1 MDQKEIGKR
10 LKEIRE
16 KHYAKFKLSISDF
29 ADELGEKMFNI
40 ANYEAGKAN
49 LPNRVLVALYDK
61 GFNPSFILIGEGPLF
76 ADNYAG
82 RQRAKQ
88 AGEDIGKSQQD
99 MEATSNDL
107 SKMTIEELFN
117 KAIEY
122 NAAADDIMKYL
133 KKRREDSQHDQ

>member
-1 MDQKEIGKR
+1 MNQKEIGKR

-29 ADELGEKMFNI
+29 AEELNEKMFNI

-61 GFNPSFILIGEGPLF
+61 GFNPSYILTGEGTLF
-76 ADNYAG
+76 ADNYIG
-82 RQRAKQ
+82 RERSMQK
-88 AGEDIGKSQQD
+88 GGDKNTKENSDTNKEDLNNLTVD
-99 MEATSNDL
+99 
-107 SKMTIEELFN
+107 ELFN

-133 KKRREDSQHDQ
+133 KMRREEAKDE

>member
-1 MDQKEIGKR
+1 MTQTDIGKR

-29 ADELGEKMFNI
+29 AEELNEKMFNI

-61 GFNPSFILIGEGPLF
+61 GFNPSYILTGEGSLF

-82 RQRAKQ
+82 SQRSMQ
-88 AGEDIGKSQQD
+88 AGITPEIQNVSTETNKYDLKS
-99 MEATSNDL
+99 
-107 SKMTIEELFN
+107 MTIDELFN

-133 KKRREDSQHDQ
+133 KKRRELNNE

>member
-1 MDQKEIGKR
+1 MTQKDIGKR

-29 ADELGEKMFNI
+29 AEELNEKMFNI

-61 GFNPSFILIGEGPLF
+61 GFNPSYILTGEGSLF

-82 RQRAKQ
+82 RERAKQ
-88 AGEDIGKSQQD
+88 AGSSNVASEENPDNSKKD
-99 MEATSNDL
+99 MSN
-107 SKMTIEELFN
+107 MTIDELFN

-133 KKRREDSQHDQ
+133 KKRREKSQNG